1 MYGCFFGRL
10 TNPPLLGAVPCI
22 FETLDLPPQ
31 PGWQWQLKVVGW
43 DALLEMIDTGH
54 GSIKLPISGGA
65 ETMVKKYGQK
75 RIACL

>member
-1 MYGCFFGRL
+1 MKGS
-10 TNPPLLGAVPCI
+10 TPPPNQDGS
-22 FETLDLPPQ
+22 TRM
-31 PGWQWQLKVVGW
+31 KVVGL